1 MNILSNLPFTAS
13 KQKTPILFGLPL
25 QGLGKLDQEDKR
37 LLVSG
42 FHHCFDNSLF
52 DYNKEG
58 SIGGLNQC
66 LFIVFSVLS
75 SGLLPQAL
83 QNTMQW
89 FAVTLLNGRLPFL
102 KPSETPIL
110 METTEDDLLLT
121 FAASDVSRIV
131 NSTIMRHK
139 KIEVFGEAWDLV
151 TVKYDEI
158 LER

>member
-58 SIGGLNQC
+58 SIGRLNLC
-66 LFIVFSVLS
+66 LLIAFSVMSL
-75 SGLLPQAL
+75 
-83 QNTMQW
+83 
-89 FAVTLLNGRLPFL
+89 R
-102 KPSETPIL
+102 
-110 METTEDDLLLT
+110 
-121 FAASDVSRIV
+121 FAA
-131 NSTIMRHK
+131 TISSKYHAMVRRH
-139 KIEVFGEAWDLV
+139 F
-151 TVKYDEI
+151 TQ
-158 LER
+158 R